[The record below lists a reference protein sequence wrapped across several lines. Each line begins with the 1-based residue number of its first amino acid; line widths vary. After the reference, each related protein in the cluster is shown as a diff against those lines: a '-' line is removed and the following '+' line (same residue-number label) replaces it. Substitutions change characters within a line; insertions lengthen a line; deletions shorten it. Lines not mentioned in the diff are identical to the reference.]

1 MFDFDYGPF
10 APYIW
15 SAFGITA
22 AVLGW
27 MVADTLLAARRCQ
40 AKARQL
46 GLEDDWA

>member
-1 MFDFDYGPF
+1 MADFEFGSY

-15 SAFGITA
+15 TAFAVTG

-27 MVADTLLAARRCQ
+27 MVIDTLLAARRCRTK
-40 AKARQL
+40 AKQL